1 MCWKNVVFDE
11 MAHSFLIEISIWS
24 HNRIVFFLMNFVSKS
39 ILFLET
45 VIKLAMNM
53 EKKIM
58 AIPQSD
64 KNSIEEKK

>member
-1 MCWKNVVFDE
+1 
-11 MAHSFLIEISIWS
+11 
-24 HNRIVFFLMNFVSKS
+24 MNFVSKS